1 MAATE
6 PIRNKGQL
14 KALANYFLKRGQFR
28 NYALIIVGTSTA
40 PAETEMDR
48 RL

>member
-28 NYALIIVGTSTA
+28 NYALIIV
-40 PAETEMDR
+40 
-48 RL
+48 